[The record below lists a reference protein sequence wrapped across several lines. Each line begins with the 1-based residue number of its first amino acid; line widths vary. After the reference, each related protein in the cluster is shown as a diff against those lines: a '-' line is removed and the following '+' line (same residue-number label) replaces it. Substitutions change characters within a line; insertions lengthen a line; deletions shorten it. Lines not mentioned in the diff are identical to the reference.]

1 MGHQFKVS
9 MAKWNL
15 AIKIAFTTSEG
26 VDSEDFSLKVMGISV
41 VFTLIFTEYSA
52 VYNFSSSGKFR
63 SF

>member
-1 MGHQFKVS
+1 

-15 AIKIAFTTSEG
+15 AIKVAFTTSEG

-41 VFTLIFTEYSA
+41 VFTEYSA
-52 VYNFSSSGKFR
+52 VYDFSSSGKFR